1 MTKRVLECDA
11 CGEPLTAAN
20 DEELLRQMRMH
31 AEAEHGEGTFDEE
44 RARATI
50 ASDAYDAGD
59 S

>member
-1 MTKRVLECDA
+1 MTKRVLECNE
-11 CGEPLTAAN
+11 CGEPLAAAT
-20 DEELLRQMRMH
+20 DDELLGQMRRH
-31 AEAEHGEGTFDEE
+31 AEAEHGHTEFDEE